1 MNASLLIPLLGMIA
15 IIIFGLV
22 LLQLTSKRRRRRV
35 GGGHQVARRSRGK
48 GLGVLKKIDH
58 GAHIA
63 MQHGHQR
70 SSQWGRVEKE
80 HLQREPACVA
90 CGYKG
95 RHLQV
100 HHIKPFHLHPQ
111 LELDPNNLITLCAAR
126 GREHHLLLG
135 HLDEWKS
142 YNEHIR
148 ADVKHFYRKS
158 AAQIRADLKWQKK
171 LLTRP

>member
-1 MNASLLIPLLGMIA
+1 MSSSLLVPLLGMIV
-15 IIIFGLV
+15 IILVGIV
-22 LLQLTSKRRRRRV
+22 LLQLTSRRRRRRV
-35 GGGHQVARRSRGK
+35 RGGHHEERPLRRRAG
-48 GLGVLKKIDH
+48 GILKKIDH
-58 GAHIA
+58 GARIA
-63 MQHGHQR
+63 LEHGHAR
-70 SSQWGRVEKE
+70 SPQWGRVEKE
-80 HLQREPACVA
+80 HLQREPTCVA
-90 CGYKG
+90 CGYRG
-95 RHLQV
+95 HHLQV
-100 HHIKPFHLHPQ
+100 HHVKPFHLHPQ
-111 LELDPNNLITLCAAR
+111 LELDPDNLITLCTAP